1 MKVNSNWLLYVEEEK
16 IVWEFGNPDDEF
28 KTFVINFLKG
38 LSALGE
44 EIFGENGVASIE
56 FDLHKKSQVR
66 SSEVF
71 IVNLSDKFFLIMS
84 DPAITM
90 FLIQQQGGIA
100 KEVEEI
106 MSAVLVGQAAILYA
120 QCISEVN
127 QSESSSLEK
136 IWQNIIL
143 DISDSY
149 SKDISKIVSSNSSNF
164 SMLSFEDLL
173 FLHYYLRKQPELIK
187 PISPKG
193 WAIVSH
199 YSGGEIPIEHNME
212 KDSVVLAGY
221 LGIIISFISV
231 LFKSKP
237 KKLAFGIHTV
247 QSLSFING
255 VNDYFIA
262 IDSPFTKL
270 ILDKEFKSKFDNL
283 DPEVLNDMR
292 DALHHKI
299 VEEIL
304 EANTQ
309 ELENQ
314 SLDTLLKE
322 NVLARKNL
330 FTRLFSK
337 KK

>member
-1 MKVNSNWLLYVEEEK
+1 MQVNSNWLLFVAEEK
-16 IVWEFGNPDDEF
+16 IVWEYGNPDDEF
-28 KTFVINFLKG
+28 QAFVINFLKG
-38 LSALGE
+38 LSNLGE
-44 EIFGENGVASIE
+44 EIFGQNGVASIE
-56 FDLHKKSQVR
+56 FDLHTKSQIR

-84 DPAITM
+84 DPATTM

-120 QCISEVN
+120 QCISEVD
-127 QSESSSLEK
+127 QSERSSLES

-149 SKDISKIVSSNSSNF
+149 SKDITKIVSSNSSNF
-164 SMLSFEDLL
+164 SMLAFEDLL

-187 PISPKG
+187 PISPQG

-212 KDSVVLAGY
+212 KDGVVLAGY

-231 LFKSKP
+231 LFNSKP
-237 KKLAFGIHTV
+237 KKLTFGIHTV

-255 VNDYFIA
+255 IKDYFIA

-270 ILDKEFKSKFDNL
+270 ILDKDFKSQFDDL
-283 DPEVLNDMR
+283 DPKVLNDMK

-304 EANTQ
+304 EANTE
-309 ELENQ
+309 ELESQN
-314 SLDTLLKE
+314 LETLLKE
-322 NVLARKNL
+322 NVFARKSL